1 MSVSARLKPVFLR
14 PLGATLLVG
23 LAVGCTERSIGGGV
37 DLVVDAGAR
46 TPDQGGSSIN
56 GPFDAMFGEGGGEPP
71 VGGMARPPV
80 GGSTGGEEPPV
91 GGEPEPGGDEPPLP
105 EPDAGA
111 GGVPAMGDPGPCADR
126 APDALGACP
135 ATIYEARQDIGIGNR
150 VSVTGVVTAVRRTGD
165 GEPRNVTLQVGTDQ
179 GDYFGPNFGAIWVF
193 TGDATA
199 PAESIGALREG
210 ERVVVTATTND
221 FFGQRQLML
230 VEAVSSLGAATPVIP
245 LPVDSAEVATGGAR
259 AAALEGTLVE
269 VYDATVTNPTPPAGE
284 GDREPTREFEIEGG
298 LRVDD
303 FLYRI
308 EPDAVAG
315 ELFPRLTGVLRL
327 ANNLSKLEPRTAADV
342 ERRDTPPPPPADM
355 GGDPPPPPADMGV
368 PPPPVGDGPLL
379 VTEVDYDQ
387 MGTDTAEFIEIHN
400 PGDAPVAL
408 AGVEL
413 QLVNGA
419 DAAPYRRFALSD
431 VAASLPA
438 GGFLVVGAKAV
449 VDALP
454 AGVPGLPFNA
464 AVVDL
469 NNSQVQNGPDAVRLV
484 NAAGALIDGLAY
496 EGEVPGAGEGDFLSG
511 DPGNERPQS
520 ASRCPVDRDSNDN
533 ATDFRYVTPSP
544 GLASICD

>member
-1 MSVSARLKPVFLR
+1 VCLA
-14 PLGATLLVG
+14 LV
-23 LAVGCTERSIGGGV
+23 ASFACTERSTGGSV
-37 DLVVDAGAR
+37 DVVVDAGAR
-46 TPDQGGSSIN
+46 APDQGGSSIN
-56 GPFDAMFGEGGGEPP
+56 GRLDAMFGEGGGPAP
-71 VGGMARPPV
+71 VGGTAQPPV
-80 GGSTGGEEPPV
+80 GGSTGGDEPPV
-91 GGEPEPGGDEPPLP
+91 GGRPDPGGDEPPLP
-105 EPDAGA
+105 DPDAGA
-111 GGVPAMGDPGPCADR
+111 GGAPPMGDPGPCATR

-179 GDYFGPNFGAIWVF
+179 GDYFGPNFGGIWLFV
-193 TGDATA
+193 GDATA
-199 PAESIGALREG
+199 PAGEIEALREG
-210 ERVVVTATTND
+210 DRVVVTATTND

-230 VEAVSSLGAATPVIP
+230 LEAVSSLGAAAPVVP
-245 LPVDSAEVATGGAR
+245 LPMDAAEIATGGAR
-259 AAALEGTLVE
+259 ADALEASLVE
-269 VYDATVTNPTPPAGE
+269 IYDAEVSNPTPAAGE
-284 GDREPTREFEIEGG
+284 GDREPIREFEVTGG

-308 EPDAVAG
+308 EPDTVAG

-327 ANNLSKLEPRTAADV
+327 ANNLSKLEPRSAADV
-342 ERRDTPPPPPADM
+342 ERRAAPPPPPPDMGVEPPPADM
-355 GGDPPPPPADMGV
+355 GAVEPPPAGE
-368 PPPPVGDGPLL
+368 GPLL

-387 MGTDTAEFIEIHN
+387 MGTDTAEFVEIHN

-419 DAAPYRRFALSD
+419 DAAPYRRFTLSD
-431 VAASLPA
+431 VADSLAA
-438 GGFLVVGAKAV
+438 GGYLVVGAKAV

-454 AGVPGLPFNA
+454 AGVPGLAFNPN
-464 AVVDL
+464 VVDL

-484 NAAGALIDGLAY
+484 DGAGTLLDALAY

-520 ASRCPVDRDSNDN
+520 ASRCPVDRDTNDN

-544 GLASICD
+544 GLASICE